1 MPAGTHPTDQFLYRM
16 RLRRLL
22 LILLCFVSVSV
33 FPQGKKAD
41 TEALGRAPGYFQSQK
56 YHEAL
61 LIFQRLDQSYK
72 LNARYKAYIGLCYY
86 YDWDYKKATE
96 YFDTFLPKLSML
108 AAEERALYYYADG
121 ESHFQLGHYDQAIL
135 LFQSALTLCHD
146 RDKGDSWFRIGFC
159 YYFLQQPALA
169 QGLLPRS
176 RILLRHVSQL
186 SRPAS
191 ETPADG
197 THDARLAARD
207 RPQAPAKDFL
217 PTPACVAYRLSQDRG
232 RHIIYHFYHQASSS
246 TNRTTTSRRRTK
258 TATGRTTTGGKPS
271 TERAAKGGKATTSRK
286 SCNRKSLNKKKKAT
300 TGRKATTGGKAS
312 TEGTKGNRL
321 SLPS

>member
-1 MPAGTHPTDQFLYRM
+1 M

-41 TEALGRAPGYFQSQK
+41 TEALGRALEYFQSQK

-96 YFDTFLPKLSML
+96 YFDTFLPKLDML
-108 AAEERALYYYADG
+108 APEERALYYYADG
-121 ESHFQLGHYDQAIL
+121 ESHFQLSHYDQAIV
-135 LFQSALTLCHD
+135 LFQSALALCHD

-169 QGLLPRS
+169 QGCFLVAEYYYATFRNSPDLQARRQQMAHMMRGLRPEIVLKPLPKTFSLPRPVPPTDYLKTEADTLS
-176 RILLRHVSQL
+176 TVSIVKPHL
-186 SRPAS
+186 
-191 ETPADG
+191 
-197 THDARLAARD
+197 
-207 RPQAPAKDFL
+207 PQTEPQQEEPQQKESPQQKEKQQAEKQQQAEKPQQAK
-217 PTPACVAYRLSQDRG
+217 PQQEE
-232 RHIIYHFYHQASSS
+232 H
-246 TNRTTTSRRRTK
+246 
-258 TATGRTTTGGKPS
+258 
-271 TERAAKGGKATTSRK
+271 KAID
-286 SCNRKSLNKKKKAT
+286 
-300 TGRKATTGGKAS
+300 
-312 TEGTKGNRL
+312 
-321 SLPS
+321 

>member
-1 MPAGTHPTDQFLYRM
+1 M

-33 FPQGKKAD
+33 FPQGKEAD
-41 TEALGRAPGYFQSQK
+41 TEALGRALEYFQSQK

-86 YDWDYKKATE
+86 YDWDYIKATE

-108 AAEERALYYYADG
+108 APEERALYYYADG

-169 QGLLPRS
+169 QGCFLVAEYYYATFRNSPDLQARRQQMAHMMRGLRPEIVLKPLPKTFSLPRPVPPTDY
-176 RILLRHVSQL
+176 LKTEADTL
-186 SRPAS
+186 STISIIKP
-191 ETPADG
+191 
-197 THDARLAARD
+197 HL
-207 RPQAPAKDFL
+207 PQTEPQQKEKQQAEKQQQAEKPQQAEPQPEGK
-217 PTPACVAYRLSQDRG
+217 
-232 RHIIYHFYHQASSS
+232 HQQ
-246 TNRTTTSRRRTK
+246 
-258 TATGRTTTGGKPS
+258 
-271 TERAAKGGKATTSRK
+271 KAQ
-286 SCNRKSLNKKKKAT
+286 KAID
-300 TGRKATTGGKAS
+300 
-312 TEGTKGNRL
+312 
-321 SLPS
+321 

>member
-1 MPAGTHPTDQFLYRM
+1 M

-41 TEALGRAPGYFQSQK
+41 TEALGRALEYFQSQK

-96 YFDTFLPKLSML
+96 YFDTFLPKLDML
-108 AAEERALYYYADG
+108 APEERALYYYADG

-169 QGLLPRS
+169 QGCFLVAEYYYATFRNSPDLQARRQQMAHMMRGLRPEIVLKPLPKSFSLPRPVPPTDYLKTEADTLS
-176 RILLRHVSQL
+176 TVSVVK
-186 SRPAS
+186 P
-191 ETPADG
+191 
-197 THDARLAARD
+197 H
-207 RPQAPAKDFL
+207 
-217 PTPACVAYRLSQDRG
+217 LSQTEPQQEEPQQKESPQQKEKQ
-232 RHIIYHFYHQASSS
+232 QAE
-246 TNRTTTSRRRTK
+246 K
-258 TATGRTTTGGKPS
+258 QQQAEKPQQ
-271 TERAAKGGKATTSRK
+271 AKPQQEEHKAID
-286 SCNRKSLNKKKKAT
+286 
-300 TGRKATTGGKAS
+300 
-312 TEGTKGNRL
+312 
-321 SLPS
+321 

>member
-1 MPAGTHPTDQFLYRM
+1 M

-33 FPQGKKAD
+33 FPQSKEAD
-41 TEALGRAPGYFQSQK
+41 TEALGRALEYFQSQK

-108 AAEERALYYYADG
+108 APKERALYYYADG
-121 ESHFQLGHYDQAIL
+121 ESHFQLGHYDQAIV

-169 QGLLPRS
+169 QGCFLVAEYYYATFRNSPDLQARRQQMAHMMRGLRPEIILKPLP
-176 RILLRHVSQL
+176 
-186 SRPAS
+186 
-191 ETPADG
+191 
-197 THDARLAARD
+197 
-207 RPQAPAKDFL
+207 
-217 PTPACVAYRLSQDRG
+217 
-232 RHIIYHFYHQASSS
+232 
-246 TNRTTTSRRRTK
+246 
-258 TATGRTTTGGKPS
+258 
-271 TERAAKGGKATTSRK
+271 K
-286 SCNRKSLNKKKKAT
+286 SF
-300 TGRKATTGGKAS
+300 
-312 TEGTKGNRL
+312 
-321 SLPS
+321 SLPQPVSPTDYLKTDADTLSTVSIVKPHLPQTEPQQEEPQQKESPQQKEKQQAEKQQQAEKPQQAEPQQEEQKAID

>member
-1 MPAGTHPTDQFLYRM
+1 M

-33 FPQGKKAD
+33 FPQGKEAD
-41 TEALGRAPGYFQSQK
+41 TEALGRALEYFQSQK

-108 AAEERALYYYADG
+108 APKERALYYYADG

-169 QGLLPRS
+169 QGCFLVAEYYYATFRNSPDLQARRQQMAHMMRGLRPEIILKPLP
-176 RILLRHVSQL
+176 
-186 SRPAS
+186 
-191 ETPADG
+191 
-197 THDARLAARD
+197 
-207 RPQAPAKDFL
+207 
-217 PTPACVAYRLSQDRG
+217 
-232 RHIIYHFYHQASSS
+232 
-246 TNRTTTSRRRTK
+246 
-258 TATGRTTTGGKPS
+258 
-271 TERAAKGGKATTSRK
+271 K
-286 SCNRKSLNKKKKAT
+286 SF
-300 TGRKATTGGKAS
+300 
-312 TEGTKGNRL
+312 
-321 SLPS
+321 SLPQPVSPTDYLKTDADTLSTVSIVKPHLPQTEPQQEEPQQKESPQQKEKQQAEKQQQAEKPQQAEPQQEEHKAID

>member
-1 MPAGTHPTDQFLYRM
+1 M

-41 TEALGRAPGYFQSQK
+41 TEALGRALEYFQSQK

-108 AAEERALYYYADG
+108 APKERALYYYADG
-121 ESHFQLGHYDQAIL
+121 ESHFQLGHYDQAIV

-169 QGLLPRS
+169 QGCFLVAEYYYATFRNSPDLQARRQQMAHMMRGLRPEIILKPLP
-176 RILLRHVSQL
+176 
-186 SRPAS
+186 
-191 ETPADG
+191 
-197 THDARLAARD
+197 
-207 RPQAPAKDFL
+207 
-217 PTPACVAYRLSQDRG
+217 
-232 RHIIYHFYHQASSS
+232 
-246 TNRTTTSRRRTK
+246 
-258 TATGRTTTGGKPS
+258 
-271 TERAAKGGKATTSRK
+271 K
-286 SCNRKSLNKKKKAT
+286 SF
-300 TGRKATTGGKAS
+300 
-312 TEGTKGNRL
+312 
-321 SLPS
+321 SLPQPVSPTDYLKTDADTLSTVSIVKPHLPQTEPQQEEPQQKESPQQKEKQQAEKQQQAEKPQQAEPQQEEQKAID

>member
-1 MPAGTHPTDQFLYRM
+1 M

-33 FPQGKKAD
+33 FPQGKEAD
-41 TEALGRAPGYFQSQK
+41 TEALGRALEYFQSQK

-61 LIFQRLDQSYK
+61 LILQRLDQSYK

-108 AAEERALYYYADG
+108 APEERALYYYADG

-169 QGLLPRS
+169 QGCFLVAEYYYATFRNSPDLQARRQQMAHMMRGLRPEIVLKPLPKSFSLPRPVPPTDYLKTKADTLS
-176 RILLRHVSQL
+176 TISIIKPHLPQTEPQPPVGESQPQQEESPQQKELLKEEKQQQ
-186 SRPAS
+186 A
-191 ETPADG
+191 EK
-197 THDARLAARD
+197 
-207 RPQAPAKDFL
+207 PQQAEPQPEGK
-217 PTPACVAYRLSQDRG
+217 
-232 RHIIYHFYHQASSS
+232 HQQ
-246 TNRTTTSRRRTK
+246 
-258 TATGRTTTGGKPS
+258 
-271 TERAAKGGKATTSRK
+271 KAQ
-286 SCNRKSLNKKKKAT
+286 KAID
-300 TGRKATTGGKAS
+300 
-312 TEGTKGNRL
+312 
-321 SLPS
+321 

>member
-1 MPAGTHPTDQFLYRM
+1 M

-33 FPQGKKAD
+33 FPQGKEAD
-41 TEALGRAPGYFQSQK
+41 TEALGRALEYFQSQK

-96 YFDTFLPKLSML
+96 YFDTFLPKLDML
-108 AAEERALYYYADG
+108 APEERALYYYADG

-135 LFQSALTLCHD
+135 LFQSALALCHD

-169 QGLLPRS
+169 QGCFLVAEYYYATFRNSPDLQARRQQMAHMMRGLRPEIVLKPLPKTFSLPRPVPPTDYLKTEADTLS
-176 RILLRHVSQL
+176 TVSIVKPHL
-186 SRPAS
+186 
-191 ETPADG
+191 
-197 THDARLAARD
+197 
-207 RPQAPAKDFL
+207 PQTEPQQEEPQQKESPQQKEKQQAEKQQQAEKPQQAK
-217 PTPACVAYRLSQDRG
+217 PQQEE
-232 RHIIYHFYHQASSS
+232 H
-246 TNRTTTSRRRTK
+246 
-258 TATGRTTTGGKPS
+258 
-271 TERAAKGGKATTSRK
+271 KAID
-286 SCNRKSLNKKKKAT
+286 
-300 TGRKATTGGKAS
+300 
-312 TEGTKGNRL
+312 
-321 SLPS
+321 

>member
-1 MPAGTHPTDQFLYRM
+1 M

-41 TEALGRAPGYFQSQK
+41 TEALGRALEYFQSQK

-108 AAEERALYYYADG
+108 APKERALYYYADG
-121 ESHFQLGHYDQAIL
+121 ESHFQLGHYDQAIV

-169 QGLLPRS
+169 QGCFLVAEYYYATFRNSPDLQARRQQMAHMMRGLRPEIILKPLP
-176 RILLRHVSQL
+176 
-186 SRPAS
+186 
-191 ETPADG
+191 
-197 THDARLAARD
+197 
-207 RPQAPAKDFL
+207 
-217 PTPACVAYRLSQDRG
+217 
-232 RHIIYHFYHQASSS
+232 
-246 TNRTTTSRRRTK
+246 
-258 TATGRTTTGGKPS
+258 
-271 TERAAKGGKATTSRK
+271 K
-286 SCNRKSLNKKKKAT
+286 SF
-300 TGRKATTGGKAS
+300 
-312 TEGTKGNRL
+312 
-321 SLPS
+321 SLPQPVSPTDYLKTDADTLSTVSIVKPHLPQTEPQQEEPQQKESPQQKEKQQAEKQQQAEEPQQAEPQQEEHKAID

>member
-1 MPAGTHPTDQFLYRM
+1 M

-33 FPQGKKAD
+33 FPQGKEAD
-41 TEALGRAPGYFQSQK
+41 TEALGRALEYFQSQK

-108 AAEERALYYYADG
+108 APEERALYYYADG

-135 LFQSALTLCHD
+135 LFQSALALCHD

-159 YYFLQQPALA
+159 HYFLQQPALA
-169 QGLLPRS
+169 QGCFLVAEYYYATFRNSPDLQARRQQMAHMMRGLRPEIVLKPLPKTFSLLQP
-176 RILLRHVSQL
+176 VSPTDYLKPEADTL
-186 SRPAS
+186 STVS
-191 ETPADG
+191 IIKS
-197 THDARLAARD
+197 HL
-207 RPQAPAKDFL
+207 PQTEPQ
-217 PTPACVAYRLSQDRG
+217 PPVGESQPQQEESPQQKEKQ
-232 RHIIYHFYHQASSS
+232 QAEKQQQAE
-246 TNRTTTSRRRTK
+246 K
-258 TATGRTTTGGKPS
+258 TQQEEPQQEEKPQQ
-271 TERAAKGGKATTSRK
+271 TEPQQ
-286 SCNRKSLNKKKKAT
+286 
-300 TGRKATTGGKAS
+300 
-312 TEGTKGNRL
+312 EE
-321 SLPS
+321 

>member
-1 MPAGTHPTDQFLYRM
+1 MK
-16 RLRRLL
+16 LRRLL

-41 TEALGRAPGYFQSQK
+41 TEALGRALEYFQSQK

-96 YFDTFLPKLSML
+96 YFDTFLPKLDML
-108 AAEERALYYYADG
+108 APEERALYYYADG

-169 QGLLPRS
+169 QGCFLVAEYYYATFRNSPDLQARRQQMAHMMRGLRPEIVLKPLPKSFSLPRPVPPTDYLKTEADTLS
-176 RILLRHVSQL
+176 TVSVVK
-186 SRPAS
+186 P
-191 ETPADG
+191 
-197 THDARLAARD
+197 H
-207 RPQAPAKDFL
+207 
-217 PTPACVAYRLSQDRG
+217 LSQTEPQQEEPQQKESPQQKEKQ
-232 RHIIYHFYHQASSS
+232 QAE
-246 TNRTTTSRRRTK
+246 K
-258 TATGRTTTGGKPS
+258 QQQAEKPQQ
-271 TERAAKGGKATTSRK
+271 AKPQQEEHKAID
-286 SCNRKSLNKKKKAT
+286 
-300 TGRKATTGGKAS
+300 
-312 TEGTKGNRL
+312 
-321 SLPS
+321 

>member
-1 MPAGTHPTDQFLYRM
+1 M

-22 LILLCFVSVSV
+22 LILLCFVSVSA
-33 FPQGKKAD
+33 FSQGKKAD
-41 TEALGRAPGYFQSQK
+41 TEALGRALEYFQSQK

-96 YFDTFLPKLSML
+96 YFDTFLPKLDML
-108 AAEERALYYYADG
+108 APEERALYYYADG

-169 QGLLPRS
+169 QGCFLVAEYYYATFRNSPDLQARRQQMAHMMRGLRPEIVLKPLPKTFSLPRP
-176 RILLRHVSQL
+176 VSPTDYL
-186 SRPAS
+186 KT
-191 ETPADG
+191 EAD
-197 THDARLAARD
+197 T
-207 RPQAPAKDFL
+207 
-217 PTPACVAYRLSQDRG
+217 
-232 RHIIYHFYHQASSS
+232 SS
-246 TNRTTTSRRRTK
+246 TVSIIKPHLPQTDPQPPVGESQPQQEESPQQK
-258 TATGRTTTGGKPS
+258 ELLKEEKQQQAEKPQQAEPQPEGKHQQ
-271 TERAAKGGKATTSRK
+271 KAQ
-286 SCNRKSLNKKKKAT
+286 KAID
-300 TGRKATTGGKAS
+300 
-312 TEGTKGNRL
+312 
-321 SLPS
+321 

>member
-1 MPAGTHPTDQFLYRM
+1 M

-33 FPQGKKAD
+33 FPQGKEAD
-41 TEALGRAPGYFQSQK
+41 TEALGRALVYFQSQK

-96 YFDTFLPKLSML
+96 YFDTFLPKLDML
-108 AAEERALYYYADG
+108 APEERALYYYADG

-169 QGLLPRS
+169 QGCFLVAEYYYATFRNSPDLQARRQQMAHMMRGLRPEIVLKPLPKTFSLPRP
-176 RILLRHVSQL
+176 VSPTDYL
-186 SRPAS
+186 KT
-191 ETPADG
+191 EAD
-197 THDARLAARD
+197 T
-207 RPQAPAKDFL
+207 
-217 PTPACVAYRLSQDRG
+217 
-232 RHIIYHFYHQASSS
+232 SS
-246 TNRTTTSRRRTK
+246 TVSIIKPHLPQTDPQPPVGESQPQQEESPQQK
-258 TATGRTTTGGKPS
+258 ELLKEEKQQQAEKPQQAEPQPEGKHQQ
-271 TERAAKGGKATTSRK
+271 KAQ
-286 SCNRKSLNKKKKAT
+286 KAID
-300 TGRKATTGGKAS
+300 
-312 TEGTKGNRL
+312 
-321 SLPS
+321 

>member
-1 MPAGTHPTDQFLYRM
+1 M

-33 FPQGKKAD
+33 FPQGKEAD
-41 TEALGRAPGYFQSQK
+41 TEALGRALEYFQSQK

-108 AAEERALYYYADG
+108 APEERALYYYADG

-169 QGLLPRS
+169 QGCFLVAEYYYATFRNSPDLQARGQQMAHMMRGLRPEIVLKPLPKSFSLPRPVPPTDYLKTKADTLS
-176 RILLRHVSQL
+176 TISIIKPHLPQTEPQPPVGESQPQQEESPQQKELLKEEKQQQ
-186 SRPAS
+186 A
-191 ETPADG
+191 EK
-197 THDARLAARD
+197 
-207 RPQAPAKDFL
+207 PQQAEPQPEGK
-217 PTPACVAYRLSQDRG
+217 
-232 RHIIYHFYHQASSS
+232 HQQ
-246 TNRTTTSRRRTK
+246 
-258 TATGRTTTGGKPS
+258 
-271 TERAAKGGKATTSRK
+271 KAQ
-286 SCNRKSLNKKKKAT
+286 KAID
-300 TGRKATTGGKAS
+300 
-312 TEGTKGNRL
+312 
-321 SLPS
+321 

>member
-1 MPAGTHPTDQFLYRM
+1 M

-22 LILLCFVSVSV
+22 LILLCFVSVSA
-33 FPQGKKAD
+33 FSQGKKAD
-41 TEALGRAPGYFQSQK
+41 TEALGRALEYFQSQK

-108 AAEERALYYYADG
+108 APRGAGALLLCGRGKPLPVGPLRPGDPPLPVCAHTLPRPG
-121 ESHFQLGHYDQAIL
+121 QGRQLVSDRL
-135 LFQSALTLCHD
+135 LLLLS
-146 RDKGDSWFRIGFC
+146 
-159 YYFLQQPALA
+159 PAAGLGP
-169 QGLLPRS
+169 GLLPHS

-191 ETPADG
+191 ATSADD

-207 RPQAPAKDFL
+207 RPQGPATDFL
-217 PTPACVAYRLSQDRG
+217 PTPPRAAYCLPQDRG
-232 RHIIYHFYHQASSS
+232 RHIIYRCYHQASSS
-246 TNRTTTSRRRTK
+246 TNGTTTSRSRGTN
-258 TATGRTTTGGKPS
+258 ATS
-271 TERAAKGGKATTSRK
+271 RAAKGG
-286 SCNRKSLNKKKKAT
+286 
-300 TGRKATTGGKAS
+300 
-312 TEGTKGNRL
+312 
-321 SLPS
+321 

>member
-1 MPAGTHPTDQFLYRM
+1 M

-33 FPQGKKAD
+33 FPQGKEAD
-41 TEALGRAPGYFQSQK
+41 TEALGRALEYFQSQK

-108 AAEERALYYYADG
+108 APEERALYYYADG

-146 RDKGDSWFRIGFC
+146 RDKGDCWFRIGFC

-169 QGLLPRS
+169 QGCFLVAEYYYATFRNSPDLQARRQQMAHMMRGLRPEIVLKPLP
-176 RILLRHVSQL
+176 
-186 SRPAS
+186 
-191 ETPADG
+191 
-197 THDARLAARD
+197 
-207 RPQAPAKDFL
+207 
-217 PTPACVAYRLSQDRG
+217 
-232 RHIIYHFYHQASSS
+232 
-246 TNRTTTSRRRTK
+246 
-258 TATGRTTTGGKPS
+258 
-271 TERAAKGGKATTSRK
+271 K
-286 SCNRKSLNKKKKAT
+286 SF
-300 TGRKATTGGKAS
+300 
-312 TEGTKGNRL
+312 
-321 SLPS
+321 SLPQPVSPTDYLKTEADTLSTVSVVKPHLPQTEPQPPVGESQPQQEESPQQKELLKEEKQQQAEKLQQEEP

>member
-1 MPAGTHPTDQFLYRM
+1 M

-33 FPQGKKAD
+33 FPQGKEAD
-41 TEALGRAPGYFQSQK
+41 TEALGRALEYFQSQK

-108 AAEERALYYYADG
+108 APEERALYYYADG

-169 QGLLPRS
+169 QGCFLVAEYYYATFRNSPDLQARRQQMAHMMRGLRPEIVLKPLPKTFSLPRPVPPTDYLKTEADTLS
-176 RILLRHVSQL
+176 TVSIVKPHL
-186 SRPAS
+186 
-191 ETPADG
+191 
-197 THDARLAARD
+197 
-207 RPQAPAKDFL
+207 PQTEPQQEEPQQKESPQQKEKQQAEKQQQAEKPQQAK
-217 PTPACVAYRLSQDRG
+217 PQQEE
-232 RHIIYHFYHQASSS
+232 H
-246 TNRTTTSRRRTK
+246 
-258 TATGRTTTGGKPS
+258 
-271 TERAAKGGKATTSRK
+271 KAID
-286 SCNRKSLNKKKKAT
+286 
-300 TGRKATTGGKAS
+300 
-312 TEGTKGNRL
+312 
-321 SLPS
+321 

>member
-1 MPAGTHPTDQFLYRM
+1 M

-33 FPQGKKAD
+33 FPQGKEAD
-41 TEALGRAPGYFQSQK
+41 TEALGRALEYFQSQK

-96 YFDTFLPKLSML
+96 YFDTFLPKLDML
-108 AAEERALYYYADG
+108 APEERALYYYADG
-121 ESHFQLGHYDQAIL
+121 ESHFQLGHYDQAIV

-169 QGLLPRS
+169 QGCFLVAEYYYATFRNSPDLEARRQQMAHMMRGLRPEIVLMPLPKTFSLPRPVS
-176 RILLRHVSQL
+176 PTDYLKTEADTLSTVSIVKPHLPQTEPQPPVGEPKPQQEESPQQKELLKEEKQQQ
-186 SRPAS
+186 A
-191 ETPADG
+191 EK
-197 THDARLAARD
+197 
-207 RPQAPAKDFL
+207 PQQAEPQPEGK
-217 PTPACVAYRLSQDRG
+217 
-232 RHIIYHFYHQASSS
+232 HQQ
-246 TNRTTTSRRRTK
+246 
-258 TATGRTTTGGKPS
+258 
-271 TERAAKGGKATTSRK
+271 KAQ
-286 SCNRKSLNKKKKAT
+286 KAID
-300 TGRKATTGGKAS
+300 
-312 TEGTKGNRL
+312 
-321 SLPS
+321 

>member
-1 MPAGTHPTDQFLYRM
+1 M

-33 FPQGKKAD
+33 FPQGKEAD
-41 TEALGRAPGYFQSQK
+41 TEALGRALEYFQSQK

-108 AAEERALYYYADG
+108 APEERALYYYADG

-135 LFQSALTLCHD
+135 LFQSALALCHD

-169 QGLLPRS
+169 QGCFLVAEYYYATFRNSPDLQARRQQMAHMMRGLRPEIVLKPLP
-176 RILLRHVSQL
+176 
-186 SRPAS
+186 
-191 ETPADG
+191 
-197 THDARLAARD
+197 
-207 RPQAPAKDFL
+207 
-217 PTPACVAYRLSQDRG
+217 
-232 RHIIYHFYHQASSS
+232 
-246 TNRTTTSRRRTK
+246 
-258 TATGRTTTGGKPS
+258 
-271 TERAAKGGKATTSRK
+271 K
-286 SCNRKSLNKKKKAT
+286 SF
-300 TGRKATTGGKAS
+300 
-312 TEGTKGNRL
+312 
-321 SLPS
+321 SLPQPVSPTDYLKPEADTLSTVSIIKSHLPQTEPQPPVGESQPQQEESPQQKEKQQAEKQQQAEKTQQEEPQQEEKPQQTEPQQEEKHQQKEQKAID

>member
-1 MPAGTHPTDQFLYRM
+1 M

-33 FPQGKKAD
+33 FPQGKEAD
-41 TEALGRAPGYFQSQK
+41 TEALGRALEYFQSQK

-108 AAEERALYYYADG
+108 APEERALYYYADG

-169 QGLLPRS
+169 QGCFLVAEYYYATFRNSPDLQARRQQMAHMMRGLRPEIVLKPLPKSFSLHRPVPPTDYLKTKADTLSTISIIKPHLPQTEPQPPVGESQPQQEESPQQKELLKEEK
-176 RILLRHVSQL
+176 QQQ
-186 SRPAS
+186 A
-191 ETPADG
+191 EK
-197 THDARLAARD
+197 
-207 RPQAPAKDFL
+207 PQQAEPQPEGK
-217 PTPACVAYRLSQDRG
+217 
-232 RHIIYHFYHQASSS
+232 HQQ
-246 TNRTTTSRRRTK
+246 
-258 TATGRTTTGGKPS
+258 
-271 TERAAKGGKATTSRK
+271 KAQ
-286 SCNRKSLNKKKKAT
+286 KAID
-300 TGRKATTGGKAS
+300 
-312 TEGTKGNRL
+312 
-321 SLPS
+321 

>member
-1 MPAGTHPTDQFLYRM
+1 M

-33 FPQGKKAD
+33 FSQGKKAD
-41 TEALGRAPGYFQSQK
+41 TEALGRALEYFQSQK

-108 AAEERALYYYADG
+108 APEERALYYYADG
-121 ESHFQLGHYDQAIL
+121 ESHFQLGHYDQAIV
-135 LFQSALTLCHD
+135 LFQSALALCHD

-169 QGLLPRS
+169 QGCFLVAEYYYATFRNSPDLEARRQQMAHMMRGLRPEIVLMPLP
-176 RILLRHVSQL
+176 
-186 SRPAS
+186 
-191 ETPADG
+191 
-197 THDARLAARD
+197 
-207 RPQAPAKDFL
+207 
-217 PTPACVAYRLSQDRG
+217 
-232 RHIIYHFYHQASSS
+232 
-246 TNRTTTSRRRTK
+246 K
-258 TATGRTTTGGKPS
+258 TF
-271 TERAAKGGKATTSRK
+271 
-286 SCNRKSLNKKKKAT
+286 
-300 TGRKATTGGKAS
+300 
-312 TEGTKGNRL
+312 
-321 SLPS
+321 SLPQPVSPTDYLKTEADTLSTISIIKPHLPQTEPQPPVGESQPQQEEIPQQKELLKEEKQQQAEKPQQAEPQPEGKHQQKAQKAID

>member
-1 MPAGTHPTDQFLYRM
+1 M

-41 TEALGRAPGYFQSQK
+41 TEALGRALEYFQSQK

-108 AAEERALYYYADG
+108 APEERALYYYADG
-121 ESHFQLGHYDQAIL
+121 ESHFQLSHYDQAIV

-169 QGLLPRS
+169 QGCFLVAEYYYATFRNSPDLQARRQQMAHMMRGLRPEIVLKPLPKTFSLPRPVPPTDYLKTEADTLS
-176 RILLRHVSQL
+176 TVSIVKPHL
-186 SRPAS
+186 
-191 ETPADG
+191 
-197 THDARLAARD
+197 
-207 RPQAPAKDFL
+207 PQTEPQQEEPQQKESPQQKEKQQAEKQQQAEKPQQAK
-217 PTPACVAYRLSQDRG
+217 PQQEE
-232 RHIIYHFYHQASSS
+232 H
-246 TNRTTTSRRRTK
+246 
-258 TATGRTTTGGKPS
+258 
-271 TERAAKGGKATTSRK
+271 KAID
-286 SCNRKSLNKKKKAT
+286 
-300 TGRKATTGGKAS
+300 
-312 TEGTKGNRL
+312 
-321 SLPS
+321 

>member
-1 MPAGTHPTDQFLYRM
+1 M

-33 FPQGKKAD
+33 FPQGKEAD
-41 TEALGRAPGYFQSQK
+41 TEALGRALEYFQSQK

-108 AAEERALYYYADG
+108 APEERALYYYADG

-169 QGLLPRS
+169 QGCFLVAEYYYATFRDSPDLQARRQQMAHMMRGLRPEIVLKALPQTFSLPRPVPPTAYLKTEADTLS
-176 RILLRHVSQL
+176 TVAIIKPHLPQTELRPHVGESQ
-186 SRPAS
+186 
-191 ETPADG
+191 
-197 THDARLAARD
+197 
-207 RPQAPAKDFL
+207 PQQEEP
-217 PTPACVAYRLSQDRG
+217 Q
-232 RHIIYHFYHQASSS
+232 QEE
-246 TNRTTTSRRRTK
+246 
-258 TATGRTTTGGKPS
+258 KPS

-286 SCNRKSLNKKKKAT
+286 AA
-300 TGRKATTGGKAS
+300 TGRKATTGRKVTTVKAS
-312 TEGTKGNRL
+312 TGGTQGNRL

>member
-1 MPAGTHPTDQFLYRM
+1 M

-33 FPQGKKAD
+33 FPQGKEAD
-41 TEALGRAPGYFQSQK
+41 TEALGRALEYFQSQK

-108 AAEERALYYYADG
+108 APEERALYYYADG
-121 ESHFQLGHYDQAIL
+121 ESHFQLGHYDQAFL

-169 QGLLPRS
+169 QGCFLVAEYYYATFRNSPDLQARRQQMAHMMRGLRPEIVLKPLPKTFSLPRPVPPTDYLKTEADTLS
-176 RILLRHVSQL
+176 TVSIVKPHL
-186 SRPAS
+186 
-191 ETPADG
+191 
-197 THDARLAARD
+197 
-207 RPQAPAKDFL
+207 PQTEPQQEEPQQKESPQQKEKQQAEKQQQAEKPQQAK
-217 PTPACVAYRLSQDRG
+217 PQQEE
-232 RHIIYHFYHQASSS
+232 H
-246 TNRTTTSRRRTK
+246 
-258 TATGRTTTGGKPS
+258 
-271 TERAAKGGKATTSRK
+271 KAID
-286 SCNRKSLNKKKKAT
+286 
-300 TGRKATTGGKAS
+300 
-312 TEGTKGNRL
+312 
-321 SLPS
+321 

>member
-1 MPAGTHPTDQFLYRM
+1 M

-41 TEALGRAPGYFQSQK
+41 TEALGRALEYFQSQK

-96 YFDTFLPKLSML
+96 YFDTFLPKLDML
-108 AAEERALYYYADG
+108 APEERALYYYADG
-121 ESHFQLGHYDQAIL
+121 ESHFQLGHYDQAIV
-135 LFQSALTLCHD
+135 LFQSALALCHD

-169 QGLLPRS
+169 QGCFLVAEYYYATFRNSPDLQARRQQMAHMMRGLRPEIVLKPLPKTFSLPRPVPPTDYLKTEADTLS
-176 RILLRHVSQL
+176 TVSIVKPHL
-186 SRPAS
+186 
-191 ETPADG
+191 
-197 THDARLAARD
+197 
-207 RPQAPAKDFL
+207 PQTEPQQEEPQQKESPQQKEKQQAEKQQQAEKPQQAK
-217 PTPACVAYRLSQDRG
+217 PQQEE
-232 RHIIYHFYHQASSS
+232 H
-246 TNRTTTSRRRTK
+246 
-258 TATGRTTTGGKPS
+258 
-271 TERAAKGGKATTSRK
+271 KAID
-286 SCNRKSLNKKKKAT
+286 
-300 TGRKATTGGKAS
+300 
-312 TEGTKGNRL
+312 
-321 SLPS
+321 